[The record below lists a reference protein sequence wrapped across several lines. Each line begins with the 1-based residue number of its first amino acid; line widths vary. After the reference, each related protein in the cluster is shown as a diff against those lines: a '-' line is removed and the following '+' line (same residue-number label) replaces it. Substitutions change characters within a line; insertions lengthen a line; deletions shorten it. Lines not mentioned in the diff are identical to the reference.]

1 MTTNEI
7 EKYYFFF
14 GRFNVFSNWNMTG
27 FSYKNYKFC
36 CNEQF
41 LMYCK
46 ACLFGDSA
54 IADKIL
60 RSEDPA
66 EHKRLGRL
74 VKCFDEKLWASK
86 REHYMYT
93 GLMAKFSQNQPAY
106 FQLMTTGDLTLVEA
120 ARYDS
125 VWGVGLAESDPLIKD
140 PKNWRGLNLLGKSLM
155 RVRAELKANN
165 EDRLQA
171 MG

>member
-1 MTTNEI
+1 MATNEI

-27 FSYKNYKFC
+27 FSYKNHEFC

-46 ACLFGDSA
+46 ACLFGDTA
-54 IADKIL
+54 TADKIL

-74 VKCFDEKLWASK
+74 VKCFDEKLWVSK

-106 FQLMTTGDLTLVEA
+106 FRLMTTGDLELVEA

-125 VWGVGLAESDPLIKD
+125 VWGIGMAESDPLIND

-155 RVRAELKANN
+155 RVRAELRANN
-165 EDRLQA
+165 EA
-171 MG
+171 KF